1 MNMCMPR
8 INPSYHQSN
17 NDYKTRK
24 KQNTTKSHEY
34 ATEYAVNTSESYLW
48 MINDTQPILFLRVRR
63 ANFNC
68 LTSLLRSSNQPS
80 FQHPVH
86 HHLINTSRPRQNGQ
100 CYANDIFTRVTYNKI
115 FEFHIKFRWW
125 LGAEQATVHYL
136 YKLRFILLMHKCVT
150 RTKLVNTFYK
160 MADVCKRHFQCI
172 LSKEYC
178 CITCLTF
185 HWSFIPMIQ

>member
-17 NDYKTRK
+17 NDYKTRT

-100 CYANDIFTRVTYNKI
+100 CYANDIFTRVTYNKT
-115 FEFHIKFRWW
+115 FEFQINLDGGLAPNRRQSIICMNYGLFYWCTNAS
-125 LGAEQATVHYL
+125 LGP
-136 YKLRFILLMHKCVT
+136 
-150 RTKLVNTFYK
+150 N
-160 MADVCKRHFQCI
+160 
-172 LSKEYC
+172 
-178 CITCLTF
+178 
-185 HWSFIPMIQ
+185 